1 MLSKRWLK
9 LGISLGVGIGG
20 FFLGWKFYKYLCKER
35 ISEIEEIKQKILLMS
50 REEKY
55 AFMVEEKFLNAKF
68 HVNLR

>member
-1 MLSKRWLK
+1 MNNYLIIGRTNVGKSYFFNLFTKDRK
-9 LGISLGVGIGG
+9 TISIDQPHTTVDI
-20 FFLGWKFYKYLCKER
+20 
-35 ISEIEEIKQKILLMS
+35 IKQKILLMS